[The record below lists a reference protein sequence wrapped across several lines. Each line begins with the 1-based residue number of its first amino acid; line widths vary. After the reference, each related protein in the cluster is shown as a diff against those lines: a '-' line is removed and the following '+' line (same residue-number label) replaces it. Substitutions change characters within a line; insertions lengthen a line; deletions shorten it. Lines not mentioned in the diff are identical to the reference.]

1 MIRQKPLAE
10 ADRAGNLQASN
21 RSVRQ
26 VKGGVSPNQ
35 MGYPQH
41 VTEVYQ
47 LTLNENG
54 RGTLIWSNIKNRS
67 GPLGITRGAV
77 FTTTCNR

>member
-1 MIRQKPLAE
+1 MH
-10 ADRAGNLQASN
+10 
-21 RSVRQ
+21 
-26 VKGGVSPNQ
+26 GVNDNVATFVVV
-35 MGYPQH
+35 YPQN

-54 RGTLIWSNIKNRS
+54 RGTLIWSNIKNRAGS
-67 GPLGITRGAV
+67 LGITRGAV